1 MFADEKYLLLLLF
14 IPVLAF
20 LFYLF
25 YKKRKKDLSLLIS
38 KANLPVLSNINF
50 NAYKVKNI
58 ALFAGFIFL
67 ILALA
72 RPQYGNK
79 DTETERT
86 SSEIVLALDVSKSML
101 AEDVKSN
108 RLERAKVLMSRI
120 ITEREGDKI
129 GVIVFSS
136 MAMWQCPMT
145 YDIEAVKM
153 FLQRVSTGDLPIG
166 GTEFSAPITLAVKSL
181 NGKPS
186 NSRVMILI
194 TDGEDH
200 DEKTKEAIESAKK
213 ADLRIITVGIGTAQG
228 APIPERDS
236 SGALIRYVTDSNG
249 KTVISR
255 LDSALLQKIASET
268 GGKYFEIS
276 GSADVF
282 ADIIKELQTLGKDS
296 QGKVKESGRHDRFQI
311 FLFLALIAFIIE
323 LVYPKTVKSKK

>member
-1 MFADEKYLLLLLF
+1 MFANEKYLLLLLF
-14 IPVLAF
+14 VPLLAF
-20 LFYLF
+20 LLVFFL
-25 YKKRKKDLSLLIS
+25 KKRKKALSLLIS

-72 RPQYGNK
+72 RPQYGHK
-79 DTETERT
+79 DTEIERT

-101 AEDVKSN
+101 AEDVKPN
-108 RLERAKVLMSRI
+108 RLERAKMLMSRI
-120 ITEREGDKI
+120 ISEREGDKI

-136 MAMWQCPMT
+136 VAMWQCPMT

-153 FLQRVSTGDLPIG
+153 FLQKVNTGALPFG
-166 GTEFSAPITLAVKSL
+166 GTEFSAPINLAVKALS
-181 NGKPS
+181 GKPS

-213 ADLRIITVGIGTAQG
+213 AGLRIITIGIGTAQG
-228 APIPERDS
+228 APVPEKNS
-236 SGALIRYVTDSNG
+236 SGALIRYITGDNG

-255 LDSALLQKIASET
+255 LDSTLLQKIASET
-268 GGKYFEIS
+268 GCKYFEIS
-276 GSADVF
+276 GSGDVF
-282 ADIIKELQTLGKDS
+282 ADIIKELQNLGKDS
-296 QGKVKESGRHDRFQI
+296 QGKVKESSRRDRFQI
-311 FLFLALIAFIIE
+311 FLFLALIAFITE
-323 LVYPKTVKSKK
+323 LIYPKTVKNKK